1 MEVNLCINTGRSGED
16 SGSSGLSDS
25 PKLNALIFTRSSWI
39 ERQIRTQQVQERQV
53 HSQSE
58 GGQRRVILTSQMYE
72 AKTSALQ
79 GIESVRNNA
88 PIDDRYERKSSS
100 RSEPPF
106 NQKATNRQLIGD
118 SEMHSCTAAME
129 GGIASVRKNAS
140 DAKVADLK
148 GFVRRGS

>member
-1 MEVNLCINTGRSGED
+1 
-16 SGSSGLSDS
+16 
-25 PKLNALIFTRSSWI
+25 
-39 ERQIRTQQVQERQV
+39 
-53 HSQSE
+53 
-58 GGQRRVILTSQMYE
+58 MYE

-106 NQKATNRQLIGD
+106 NQKATHRQLIGD

-129 GGIASVRKNAS
+129 GEIASVMKNAS